1 MPGIGAVISRSG
13 LRASAVLGLAAGLLY
28 DILRQIR
35 AVSGKLGGILCD
47 VFFCLSCTAA
57 LFLLGMTFCGGRL
70 GVWEGAGFLAAFA
83 LYLGGISFFH
93 KIAYVGGLVITAAF
107 LALFLVKANQAKTGL
122 KK

>member
-1 MPGIGAVISRSG
+1 MTEMGVSIGAQTISIT
-13 LRASAVLGLAAGLLY
+13 ASAVLGLAAGLLY

-83 LYLGGISFFH
+83 LYLGGISPPVCPFFG
-93 KIAYVGGLVITAAF
+93 ICRE
-107 LALFLVKANQAKTGL
+107 KAQDFL
-122 KK
+122 KKIVKK